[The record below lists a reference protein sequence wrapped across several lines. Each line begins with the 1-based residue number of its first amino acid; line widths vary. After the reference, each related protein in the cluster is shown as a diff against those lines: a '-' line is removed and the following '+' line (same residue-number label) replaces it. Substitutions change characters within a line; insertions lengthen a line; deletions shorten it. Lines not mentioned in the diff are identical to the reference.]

1 MAKSLRIGFLQASNE
16 IDVQWFK
23 PLSFG
28 YLKAYLDKYLEGAFD
43 MHFIDAQEDLRSFDI
58 IAVSSTSQ
66 DFYIAKEIAASV
78 KKIDK
83 DIITILGGHH
93 ITYLPQTLTADFD
106 IGVLG
111 EGEETFREIMRYFI
125 DNGLALN
132 GKTLNN
138 IKGIVYWE
146 NGHHVETPRRDLISP
161 LDAIPFPYRLKG
173 SEPYLF
179 SSRGC
184 PYKCAFC
191 SSSAF
196 WQNTR
201 YFSAEYVVKEIEYI
215 MENFS
220 AIGYITIWDDL
231 FIANKARFK
240 QFIELVEKKGL
251 NDKLGFAFSVRA
263 NLVDDELCKD
273 LKRINV
279 KATSFGAESGSDRI
293 LKLLKKG
300 TTVEINQRAID
311 ILYKH
316 DISVICSFIAGT
328 PSETENE
335 VRSTYEF
342 ILKNITDGKLSPQ
355 CAVNILMPMPGTDI
369 WRYAVDAN
377 IIDIANFDWKR
388 LSVFASYRHSLTKNY
403 DDWVEHRRNNNSIYL
418 AEETLPQERLYE
430 IMRVYEKVITA
441 LENNKILEK
450 KNTELAIRE
459 KELSAVLEREASTRY
474 MMRIISFLKRILHV

>member
-1 MAKSLRIGFLQASNE
+1 MEL
-16 IDVQWFK
+16 
-23 PLSFG
+23 
-28 YLKAYLDKYLEGAFD
+28 
-43 MHFIDAQEDLRSFDI
+43 
-58 IAVSSTSQ
+58 
-66 DFYIAKEIAASV
+66 
-78 KKIDK
+78 
-83 DIITILGGHH
+83 
-93 ITYLPQTLTADFD
+93 
-106 IGVLG
+106 
-111 EGEETFREIMRYFI
+111 
-125 DNGLALN
+125 
-132 GKTLNN
+132 
-138 IKGIVYWE
+138 
-146 NGHHVETPRRDLISP
+146 
-161 LDAIPFPYRLKG
+161 FPD
-173 SEPYLF
+173 
-179 SSRGC
+179 
-184 PYKCAFC
+184 
-191 SSSAF
+191 
-196 WQNTR
+196 
-201 YFSAEYVVKEIEYI
+201 
-215 MENFS
+215 
-220 AIGYITIWDDL
+220 IGYITIWDDL

-300 TTVEINQRAID
+300 TTVAINQRAID
-311 ILYKH
+311 ILHKH

-369 WRYAVDAN
+369 WRHAVDAN
-377 IIDIANFDWKR
+377 IIDINNFDWKR

-430 IMRVYEKVITA
+430 IMRVYEKVIIV

-450 KNTELAIRE
+450 NNSELAVRE
-459 KELSAVLEREASTRY
+459 KELRTVLEREASTAG
-474 MMRIISFLKRILHV
+474 MRIIRFLKRIFHG